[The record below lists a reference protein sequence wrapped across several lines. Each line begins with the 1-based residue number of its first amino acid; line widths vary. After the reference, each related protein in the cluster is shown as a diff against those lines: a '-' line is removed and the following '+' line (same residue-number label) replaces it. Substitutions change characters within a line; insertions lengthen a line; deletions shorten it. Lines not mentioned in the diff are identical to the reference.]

1 MANER
6 GTTHARKFQVQQV
19 AIAKLQQVNGSK
31 DRDGFV
37 FVVRVFGDTTCT

>member
-6 GTTHARKFQVQQV
+6 GLRMMRKFQVLQV
-19 AIAKLQQVNGSK
+19 AITKLQQVKWSK

-37 FVVRVFGDTTCT
+37 FVVKVFGDTNCT